1 MVARLYVF
9 TMSEYYTDTL
19 ANGVRLV
26 TVPMPHLHSAELV
39 CSMAVGGRCEPTEL
53 AGISHFLEHMIFRG
67 TAEYATSTELERA
80 FEAIGGS
87 VNASTD
93 METTCFHSHLHPDYL
108 AEGVAIFASM
118 LRRPKFN
125 DIDIERR
132 IILEEARED
141 FNEDGIQINHDNL
154 MVGLL
159 WPQHPLGESLI
170 GSPETLHAT
179 DRSRLEEYYRS
190 WYLPQNLVICV
201 CGPVAREAFL
211 QSVESEFGDWMP
223 GKILPILTAPD
234 KLKDEPQSL
243 WVQDSDSQISLQLA
257 FLLPGRQ
264 DERTLAVRMLR
275 RILSWG
281 GGARLLLRLREE
293 LGLTYAVEANC
304 SMLDDTGYIAID
316 LSVAPK
322 NLQSAVSEL
331 FKILVELCNQPVPME
346 ELTAVTRSYL
356 FDLEFSRDQSE
367 AMAVRYGWG
376 LQADY
381 IRTLE
386 QDCRELQQLKPT
398 YLQQVAK
405 ELFCPQKMKLVVV
418 GPWTEDDRRMVDHLL
433 QNSGL
438 PCPS

>member
-1 MVARLYVF
+1 MP
-9 TMSEYYTDTL
+9 EYFVDTL
-19 ANGVRLV
+19 TNGVRLV

-39 CSMAVGGRCEPTEL
+39 CTMAVGGRCEASERS
-53 AGISHFLEHMIFRG
+53 GISHFLEHMIFRG

-108 AEGVAIFASM
+108 AAGVALFASM

-141 FNEDGIQINHDNL
+141 FNEDGVQVNLDNL
-154 MVGLL
+154 MVRLL

-170 GSPETLHAT
+170 GSPETLHGI
-179 DRSRLEEYYRS
+179 DRSTLENYYRS
-190 WYLPQNLVICV
+190 WYLPQSLVICV
-201 CGPVAREAFL
+201 CGPIARETSL
-211 QSVESEFGDWMP
+211 HSVEHEFGDWMP
-223 GKILPILTAPD
+223 GELLPTLPAPD
-234 KLKDEPQSL
+234 ALTDKSESC
-243 WVQDSDSQISLQLA
+243 WVRDSDSQISLQLA

-264 DERTLAVRMLR
+264 DKRTLAVRMLR

-281 GGARLLLRLREE
+281 GGARLSLRLREE
-293 LGLTYAVEANC
+293 LGLTYSVEANC
-304 SMLDDTGYIAID
+304 SLLNDTGYLAID
-316 LSVAPK
+316 LSVAQE
-322 NLQSAVSEL
+322 NLQPAVVEL
-331 FKILVELCNQPVPME
+331 FKILAELRDQPIPTE
-346 ELTAVTRSYL
+346 ELAAVTRSYL

-386 QDCRELQQLKPT
+386 QDCRELQQLT
-398 YLQQVAK
+398 SVHLQQVAR
-405 ELFCPQKMKLVVV
+405 ELFCQQGMKLVVV
-418 GPWTEDDRRMVDHLL
+418 GPWSDTDRQVIDQQLH
-433 QNSGL
+433 NSGL
-438 PCPS
+438 SSFRNM

>member
-1 MVARLYVF
+1 MP
-9 TMSEYYTDTL
+9 EYYTDTL
-19 ANGVRLV
+19 ANGIRLV

-39 CSMAVGGRCEPTEL
+39 CSLAVGGRCEAPEL
-53 AGISHFLEHMIFRG
+53 SGISHFLEHMIFRG
-67 TAEYATSTELERA
+67 TAEYATSIELERA

-108 AEGVAIFASM
+108 AEGVALFASM
-118 LRRPKFN
+118 LRRPKFK

-141 FNEDGIQINHDNL
+141 FNEDGVQINHDNL

-159 WPQHPLGESLI
+159 WPHHPLGDSLI
-170 GSPETLHAT
+170 GSPETLHAI
-179 DRSRLEEYYRS
+179 DRSRLEEYYRC
-190 WYLPQNLVICV
+190 WYQPQNLVICV
-201 CGPVAREAFL
+201 CGPVKREVFL
-211 QSVESEFGDWMP
+211 RSVEREFGDWEARE
-223 GKILPILTAPD
+223 ILPILPAPEVVVT
-234 KLKDEPQSL
+234 EPQSL

-281 GGARLLLRLREE
+281 GGARLSLRLREE
-293 LGLTYAVEANC
+293 LGLTYSVEANC
-304 SMLDDTGYIAID
+304 SMLDDTGYLAID
-316 LSVAPK
+316 LSVAPE
-322 NLQSAVSEL
+322 NLQPAVTEL
-331 FKILVELCNQPVPME
+331 FKVLTELRDQPIPID

-386 QDCRELQQLKPT
+386 QDCRELQQLTST
-398 YLQQVAK
+398 YLQQIAR
-405 ELFCPQKMKLVVV
+405 ELFCQQGMKLVVV
-418 GPWTEDDRRMVDHLL
+418 GPWTEDDRRKVDHLL
-433 QNSGL
+433 HNSGL
-438 PCPS
+438 SSPS